1 MSYGLTAYG
10 LDIPNLSEWLDEY
23 NTLAR
28 NTYGTDINLSDSSLV
43 SKLFGIFAYQDMK
56 MWNVLQGVYSSQTLT
71 GAEGIYLDE
80 VLGRRGVF
88 RKAATYSKGYATIKT
103 GSAADWGL
111 TVDSSYTFVT
121 NKDNQYKPT
130 KNQTLSDRISAYS
143 ISKTEAVAAGASLT
157 FYIANVNT
165 GLVVSQTFTT
175 AATTFLVDLQTF
187 FKANLALADQ
197 SLVII
202 DNNTLYVGYV
212 ATDDVSEFGLYSPTK
227 IYCSKNVGT
236 KYSDIYVQAVATGK
250 IETLT
255 GDIVSMTPTVTFG
268 YLGVTNFADF
278 DFGSEIETDAEY
290 RDRFNTEVDEAVAA
304 TRGAIY
310 KAVLDLSEVDKVKI
324 YDNPTSTPTAQ
335 AGAFSFNTVV
345 IGGASADIAQAI
357 YTTKPINTLTDGT
370 TSVIVNTEDASTETI
385 KFTYG
390 SQVPYTIK
398 IVYTTTNGTTLS
410 ADEISTI
417 NDNIIALSANFEIGG
432 QLFNAQLQSAVFGA
446 IGFSRLSNLIV
457 HTKKT
462 SASDSTYTTN
472 NVVSAFNES
481 MIVDTDNIL
490 YEQTF

>member
-1 MSYGLTAYG
+1 MSYGLTSYG
-10 LDIPNLSEWLDEY
+10 LDTPNLSEWLEEY

-28 NTYGTDINLSDSSLV
+28 NTYGTDINLSDSSMV
-43 SKLFGIFAYQDMK
+43 SKFFGIFAYQDIK
-56 MWNVLQGVYSSQTLT
+56 IWNVLQATYSSQTLT

-103 GSAADWGL
+103 GSAADWSL

-130 KNQTLSDRISAYS
+130 KTQTLSDRVSAYS
-143 ISKTEAVAAGASLT
+143 ISKTEAVTSGTSLI
-157 FYIANVNT
+157 FYIENVNT

-175 AATTFLVDLQTF
+175 SATSFLTDLQAF
-187 FKANLALADQ
+187 FKANLSVADQ

-202 DNNTLYVGYV
+202 DDNALYVGYV
-212 ATDDVSEFGLYSPTK
+212 ATDDVVEFGLYNPTK

-236 KYSDIYVQAVATGK
+236 KYSDIYMQAVETGK

-255 GDIVSMTPTVTFG
+255 GDIVSMTPTITFG
-268 YLGVTNFADF
+268 YLGVTNFSDF

-310 KAVLDLSEVDKVKI
+310 KSVMDLTEVNKVKI
-324 YDNPTSTPTAQ
+324 YDNPTSTDTAQ
-335 AGAFSFNTVV
+335 AKAFSFNTVV
-345 IGGASADIAQAI
+345 IGGAGADIAQAI
-357 YTTKPINTLTDGT
+357 YSTKPINTLTDGT
-370 TSVIVNTEDASTETI
+370 TSIIVDTEDGSTENI

-390 SQVPYTIK
+390 AQVPYTIK
-398 IVYTTTNGTTLS
+398 IVYTTVNGTILS
-410 ADEISTI
+410 SDEISAI
-417 NDNIIALSANFEIGG
+417 NNNIIALSANFGIGG
-432 QLFNAQLQSAVFGA
+432 QLFNAQLQSAIFSA

-457 HTKKT
+457 YTKKT
-462 SASDSTYTTN
+462 SESDTAYTTN
-472 NVVSAFNES
+472 NIVSAFNEL
-481 MIVDTDNIL
+481 MIVDTTSIL
-490 YEQTF
+490 YQQTF